1 MAKRGGFPGGMPGT
15 INLGE
20 HAGVCEQLKKAC
32 EKGNLIAASC
42 AAPSVFGKLG
52 LLEGKKAICYPG
64 MENQMAGA
72 VMQDA
77 GVVRD
82 GRIITGRAA
91 GAAEEFGFA
100 LLAALRGEQT
110 ARTIAE
116 QIVYER

>member
-1 MAKRGGFPGGMPGT
+1 MREVYDAGGFAAAICAGPT
-15 INLGE
+15 IL
-20 HAGVCEQLKKAC
+20 A
-32 EKGNLIAASC
+32 
-42 AAPSVFGKLG
+42 KLG
-52 LLEGKKAICYPG
+52 LLEGKRATCYPG

-100 LLAALRGEQT
+100 LLAALKGEQT